1 MSRFLGIDLGTT
13 NSTVSVANT
22 TSRGD
27 VEAQTLDVLQV
38 DETGNNLAFDRALP
52 SVLYIDEHDQPF
64 VGKFAKRMA
73 TVYPKRVVREAKR
86 FIGAEKSWDFNDKKI
101 RPEEV
106 SAAVLK
112 PLKVQAEQY
121 YGGEKI
127 DSVVITVPAN
137 FNFQQE
143 NATRLAAEL
152 AGFDKTKVHTL
163 PEPTAALIDFLNTEQ
178 NTAPEARR
186 INFKDGKKN
195 LLVFDLGGGTCD
207 VSILQV
213 HETNDGGMEIQ
224 ELSISQYTELGGID
238 FDKKVANHFMKF
250 ILKELNMSY
259 PAFEK
264 KYLQHIPKLW
274 GNLQDIAE
282 KAKQSFSSR
291 ILSTLQNQGIDYY
304 ENKEKFD
311 SMSFKFMLSDLP
323 PELMMTLSISK
334 KEYDEIVSDLLYK
347 EKAKNDKSIEVPILT
362 ALATAKVGE
371 MKKEDIDAVFLVG
384 GMTFY
389 QTIQDR
395 IYEIFD
401 KRIKPIQS
409 VNPMFAVSRGAAIF
423 HHSLDKIVT
432 KRSDSLLP
440 PTAGPK
446 GGVVI
451 GKTVPNNIYIE
462 VVGGDPVPLLEKGTK
477 LPYDRI
483 IEDKFYVNASGT
495 ESINAMEL
503 KLFTALSPK
512 ASNPKWLKSAVIP
525 FSKPVQKHSPLVL
538 KVYCNEEREVSIK
551 AWLKDDESEVIDVK
565 IGSHEYTEE
574 QKEAITNRL
583 ERINKI
589 DK

>member
-1 MSRFLGIDLGTT
+1 MSRFIGIDLGTT
-13 NSTVSVANT
+13 NSTISVANT

-27 VEAQTLDVLQV
+27 VDAQTLEVLQV
-38 DETGNNLAFDRALP
+38 DDTGNNLAFERALP
-52 SVLYIDEHDQPF
+52 SVLYIDEQDQPF
-64 VGKFAKRMA
+64 VGRFAKRMA
-73 TVYPKRVVREAKR
+73 TIYPKRVVREAKR
-86 FIGAEKSWDFNDKKI
+86 FIGVEKSWEVNNKKI
-101 RPEEV
+101 RAEEV

-127 DSVVITVPAN
+127 NSVVITVPAN

-152 AGFDKTKVHTL
+152 AGFDKTKIHTL

-178 NTAPEARR
+178 NTASEARR
-186 INFKDGKKN
+186 ISFKDGKKN

-213 HETNDGGMEIQ
+213 NETENGGMELQ

-238 FDKKVANHFMKF
+238 FDKHVANHFMKY
-250 ILKELNMSY
+250 ILRELNLNL
-259 PAFEK
+259 PTFEK
-264 KYLQHIPKLW
+264 KFAPHIPKLW
-274 GNLQDIAE
+274 GSLQDIAE

-291 ILSTLQNQGIDYY
+291 IESTLQNQGLDYY

-311 SMSFKFMLSDLP
+311 SMSYKFMLTDLP
-323 PELMMTLSISK
+323 PELMLTLSITK

-347 EKAKNDKSIEVPILT
+347 EKAKNDKAIEIPILT
-362 ALATAKVGE
+362 ALASAKVGE
-371 MKKEDIDAVFLVG
+371 MKKGDIDAVFLVG

-401 KRIKPIQS
+401 KRIKPIKS

-423 HHSLDKIVT
+423 HHSLDKIITRRSNSIPDSVT
-432 KRSDSLLP
+432 
-440 PTAGPK
+440 TE
-446 GGVVI
+446 VVVTQ
-451 GKTVPNNIYIE
+451 TVPNNIYIE

-477 LPYDRI
+477 LPFERV

-512 ASNPKWLKSAVIP
+512 VSNPKWLKSAVIP

-538 KVYCNEEREVSIK
+538 KVACNEEREVSIK

-574 QKEAITNRL
+574 QKEAISNRL